1 MTNLFLFLGIGF
13 GIAYVIFLLLPSI
26 RQGKAAGVESMAE
39 RKAAAY
45 CFYGALFSFLVFIY
59 LSTRKILWVIIAIP
73 LIYLVQTVL
82 QLISGAVIRAI
93 LKKP

>member
-1 MTNLFLFLGIGF
+1 MTQLFLFLGIGF
-13 GIAYVIFLLLPSI
+13 GIVYLIILFMPSKVENMAY
-26 RQGKAAGVESMAE
+26 
-39 RKAAAY
+39 RKAIGY
-45 CFYGALFSFLVFIY
+45 CGLSASLSFLIFIY